1 MTSTEGN
8 ILQNYL
14 KALIMAE
21 KAELD
26 QLALNDPRKMSDEE
40 LKALATDAM
49 AALGENHGTA
59 NSTDAGDRSALYNQ
73 QLLEDDEGEDAF

>member
-8 ILQNYL
+8 ILSNYL
-14 KALIMAE
+14 KAILMAE

-26 QLALNDPRKMSDEE
+26 HLAMNDPRKMSDED
-40 LKALATDAM
+40 LKALAADAM
-49 AALGENHGTA
+49 AALGEPNGAA
-59 NSTDAGDRSALYNQ
+59 NSTDAGDRSAFYNQ